1 MIITL
6 LSWVFL
12 RSCSR
17 NLITRWSRQC
27 NWKQG
32 KKITGLKYYDNK
44 LLSSETWTLLIMPSL
59 FYTITN
65 RLNKEQ
71 LGKLETKKGRKRK
84 TTKALR

>member
-1 MIITL
+1 
-6 LSWVFL
+6 
-12 RSCSR
+12 
-17 NLITRWSRQC
+17 
-27 NWKQG
+27 
-32 KKITGLKYYDNK
+32 
-44 LLSSETWTLLIMPSL
+44 MPSL